1 MIDKAAAGRGT
12 ILRRRGKEDAMS
24 LTAKGMRVVVTAG
37 GTGIGRVIAQ
47 TFKDNGARVHV
58 CDILPEAIEE
68 CRQAGLGA
76 TLADVSDVKQVSAL
90 FDEAEASL
98 GGLDVLIN
106 NAGLA
111 GPFSGIENIEIADWE
126 RTIAVNLNGMFYCL
140 KRAVPLLKAAGGG
153 LVVNMSSVAGRL
165 GFPFRSPYSASKWA
179 IVGLTQ
185 TLAMEL
191 GPDNIR
197 VNAIQPGIVD
207 GERHWRNAKRKA
219 ALLGITLEEQE
230 TRVLS
235 RVSLRRMVSPQDV
248 GNMALYLASDLGK
261 TVSGQALSV
270 CGNVESMA
278 P

>member
-1 MIDKAAAGRGT
+1 
-12 ILRRRGKEDAMS
+12 MS
-24 LTAKGMRVVVTAG
+24 PMANGLRVVVTAG
-37 GTGIGRVIAQ
+37 GSGIGRVIAQ
-47 TFKDNGARVHV
+47 TFKDAGARVHV
-58 CDILPEAIEE
+58 CDILPETIAE
-68 CRQAGLGA
+68 CRTEGLGA
-76 TLADVSDVKQVSAL
+76 TLADVSDPKQVGQL

-111 GPFSGIENIEIADWE
+111 GPFSGIENIEIADWD

-165 GFPFRSPYSASKWA
+165 GFPFRSPYAATKWA

-219 ALLGITLEEQE
+219 ALLNITLEEQE
-230 TRVLS
+230 RRTMS
-235 RVSLRRMVSPQDV
+235 KVSLRRMVSPQDIA
-248 GNMALYLASDLGK
+248 NMALYLASDLGK
-261 TVSGQALSV
+261 NISGQALSV
-270 CGNVESMA
+270 CGNVESMSA
-278 P
+278 

>member
-1 MIDKAAAGRGT
+1 MD
-12 ILRRRGKEDAMS
+12 
-24 LTAKGMRVVVTAG
+24 LTTKGLRVVVTAG
-37 GTGIGRVIAQ
+37 GSGIGRVIAQ

-58 CDILPEAIEE
+58 CDILPETIEE
-68 CRQAGLGA
+68 CRKAGIGA
-76 TLADVSDVKQVSAL
+76 TLADVADTKQVDAL
-90 FDEAEASL
+90 FDEAAKTL
-98 GGLDVLIN
+98 DGGLDVLIN

-111 GPFSGIENIEIADWE
+111 GPFSGVENIEVADWD
-126 RTIAVNLNGMFYCL
+126 RCIAVNLNGMFYCL

-165 GFPFRSPYSASKWA
+165 GFPFRSPYAATKWA

-219 ALLGITLEEQE
+219 ALLDITLEEQE
-230 TRVLS
+230 RRAMS
-235 RVSLRRMVSPQDV
+235 KVSLRRMVSPQDV
-248 GNMALYLASDLGK
+248 ANMALYLASDLGK
-261 TVSGQALSV
+261 NISGQALSV
-270 CGNVESMA
+270 CGNVESMSA
-278 P
+278 